1 MMDLAVKS
9 PLFTLTGVST
19 ADVLEQSHYQAG
31 EEPEPSQTKL
41 ISVMYVVAFCTL
53 GLLLF
58 ALYLI
63 PKIYSLVKFTDRPL
77 LLSVVSIA
85 MALSCFLTYSILLIV
100 QAQMILAE
108 DNGAYLNSLN
118 GTNVIRAIDYL
129 KVMFTFCGFVFDLYK
144 WGLFIIA
151 TSTDVS

>member
-1 MMDLAVKS
+1 
-9 PLFTLTGVST
+9 
-19 ADVLEQSHYQAG
+19 
-31 EEPEPSQTKL
+31 
-41 ISVMYVVAFCTL
+41 MYVVAFCTL

-108 DNGAYLNSLN
+108 DDGAYLNSLN